1 MYKKSILTQLL
12 GALVLPPML
21 EDDDSKEVN
30 KSIKKKKD

>member
-12 GALVLPPML
+12 GALVLPTML

-30 KSIKKKKD
+30 KEKKD